1 MELSLEIAVWGL
13 IALVGIGL
21 VYETLFSKKSKN
33 APAPQ
38 NKMIT
43 ANEAGPT
50 LTGRFRAQQVIKEV
64 PEKTVTVTSGQKEIL
79 QAQLSSP
86 TTEEEEEIL
95 PDPFSSGKS

>member
-21 VYETLFSKKSKN
+21 VYETLYSKKNKGGE
-33 APAPQ
+33 PPQ

-50 LTGRFRAQQVIKEV
+50 LTGRFKAQQVIKDN
-64 PEKTVTVTSGQKEIL
+64 PEKKVQVTSGQEEIL

-86 TTEEEEEIL
+86 TREEEEETL
-95 PDPFSSGKS
+95 PDPFSSRKN